1 MKNSY
6 FTQDALSHPDDR
18 AKLVIQENGDV
29 EFNCFG
35 NIFKGT
41 LPEKRYYKENVYISM
56 ESKTESRS
64 FRIILREGTIHS
76 VPTKIEFYS
85 EGLPATN
92 EPSKVPPLS
101 VYMTR
106 IQD

>member
-1 MKNSY
+1 
-6 FTQDALSHPDDR
+6 
-18 AKLVIQENGDV
+18 
-29 EFNCFG
+29 
-35 NIFKGT
+35 
-41 LPEKRYYKENVYISM
+41 M
-56 ESKTESRS
+56 ESETERRT
-64 FRIILREGTIHS
+64 FQIILREGKSHS

-92 EPSKVPPLS
+92 EPSKVPPIS